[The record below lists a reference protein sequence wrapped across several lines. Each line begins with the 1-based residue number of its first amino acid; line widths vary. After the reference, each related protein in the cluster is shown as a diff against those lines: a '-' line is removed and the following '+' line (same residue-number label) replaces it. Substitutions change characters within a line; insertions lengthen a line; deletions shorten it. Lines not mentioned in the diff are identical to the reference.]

1 MEQSPF
7 LDSSSILSRKNRDG
21 SRSAPRLIFHP
32 HASIHHVKVNHRH
45 FMLFAGLF
53 PVKRAPSIVLFRPG
67 TGEGERGRKF
77 HEESGAKFAFA
88 RLCWVEYPAC
98 SLNSIDSVFGVRAR
112 QVFQGTG
119 KQNLQ
124 NYLARNSPPPD
135 FIIVIILLI
144 YIFPACSW
152 CFFIL
157 VSLVSSENGNRS
169 SAISKY
175 FFVHIFVISNFESRL
190 ILRRDLLILE
200 TREML

>member
-21 SRSAPRLIFHP
+21 SRSAPRGSSHLSPPCFDTP
-32 HASIHHVKVNHRH
+32 CEGEPPP
-45 FMLFAGLF
+45 LYTGLF

-190 ILRRDLLILE
+190 ILRRVLLILE
-200 TREML
+200 AREM

>member
-1 MEQSPF
+1 MDPILQKFNKKQKKKKKTIAVPQFRRYSQYLWKSARMEQSPF

-112 QVFQGTG
+112 
-119 KQNLQ
+119 
-124 NYLARNSPPPD
+124 
-135 FIIVIILLI
+135 
-144 YIFPACSW
+144 
-152 CFFIL
+152 
-157 VSLVSSENGNRS
+157 
-169 SAISKY
+169 
-175 FFVHIFVISNFESRL
+175 
-190 ILRRDLLILE
+190 
-200 TREML
+200 